1 MRSLLRLLAVVLAAS
16 LGLAALGV
24 LAAPGV
30 SDVATAYHGEADPL
44 PPFAQLAQRSLVF
57 DAHGT
62 QIDEMRIENRE
73 PFKLAQV
80 PQNVIDAVVAT
91 EDAGFYEHKGVNA
104 KGIFRAALAG
114 INASSAVQG
123 GSTITQQLVKN
134 ALVGSRRDANRKIL
148 EAAYAVRLEREWT
161 KDEILE
167 RYLNTIFFG
176 NNAYGLQAAAETY
189 FGKNVDQLDRFQ
201 GAFLA
206 GLIRNPVGYDPIQRS
221 DRSRAR
227 FKEVLDRLVAVDKM
241 TQAEADVQKK
251 AWPLPDRLQ
260 RSSAPQRAGTYYT
273 AETRNLLLN
282 KTDILGK
289 DYQERYERLFRGGL
303 KVYTTY
309 DDTIQKMAE
318 RARNDQMPDTGGRFD
333 AAMVSL
339 ETKTGAVRAMVGGQD
354 FRASQVNLALTPRQ
368 TGSSVK
374 GFILAAA
381 INSGI
386 QNNDVIDG
394 TLPCTWVFPDKSQP
408 DYLVNDGVSVPYGT
422 LERMTWESIN
432 CAFIRTYLSVGGTR
446 VISTMH
452 QLGVKG
458 KLEDLFSFAVGGNEI
473 SPMDMAAGYST
484 IANQGV
490 RHDPYMIERVED
502 RDGKIIY
509 QHQDPGKAVI
519 TPEVANRTI
528 DILKGVLRQG
538 TATLARLDGDRPA
551 AGKTGTYDKD
561 KHAWFVGFTPQYTT
575 AVYMGN
581 PRDPNDE
588 MRNVA
593 EFKRFQA
600 VHGGT
605 YPSLIWKQ
613 FMDGVHENLPIEDWN
628 KPPDNPRPAARI
640 YAPFQDCFAVYTSGP
655 KDPDPEAPPPPG
667 FLVKTNPKLTPVAS
681 DPNDITGPSA
691 TVAGFTSTF
700 SCGKGLPPPP
710 KPKATTTTLA
720 GGATTA
726 PGGSN
731 APTTAGPV
739 TTIAKPATTSAKVT
753 TTKGK

>member
-1 MRSLLRLLAVVLAAS
+1 VAGI
-16 LGLAALGV
+16 GLAALGV
-24 LAAPGV
+24 AAAPQV

-44 PPFAQLAQRSLVF
+44 PPFAQLAQRSLVY
-57 DAHGT
+57 DAHKG
-62 QIDEMRIENRE
+62 QIDEMRVENRE

-80 PQNVIDAVVAT
+80 PQVVIDAVVAT
-91 EDAGFYEHKGVNA
+91 EDAGYYEHKGVNA

-114 INASSAVQG
+114 INSSSAVQG

-167 RYLNTIFFG
+167 RYLNTIFLG

-189 FGKNVDQLDRFQ
+189 FGKNVDQLDQ
-201 GAFLA
+201 MEGAFLA

-221 DRSRAR
+221 ERSRNR
-227 FKEVLDRLVAVDKM
+227 FKDVLDRLVAVDKI
-241 TQAEADVQKK
+241 TKVDAEKQKK
-251 AWPLPDRLQ
+251 DWPLPDRLK
-260 RSSAPQRAGTYYT
+260 RPAAPQKANTYFT
-273 AETRNLLLN
+273 AEIRRLLLN

-289 DYQERYERLFRGGL
+289 DYAERYERLFRGGL

-309 DDTIQKMAE
+309 DDAIQKLAE
-318 RARNDQMPDTGGRFD
+318 QARNDQMPSTAGRFD

-354 FRASQVNLALTPRQ
+354 FKTSEVNLALTPRQ

-386 QNNDVIDG
+386 QNNDVIEG

-408 DYLVNDGVSVPYGT
+408 DYKVDDGVSVANAT

-432 CAFIRTYLSVGGTR
+432 CAFIRLYLSVGGVR
-446 VISTMH
+446 VINSMH
-452 QLGVKG
+452 QMGVKG
-458 KLEDLFSFAVGGNEI
+458 KLDDLFTFAVGGNEI

-484 IANQGV
+484 IANGGLQ
-490 RHDPYMIERVED
+490 HDPFMIERIED
-502 RDGKIIY
+502 RDGKVIY
-509 QHQDPGKAVI
+509 QHQDPGKQVI
-519 TPEVANRTI
+519 SPEVANRTV
-528 DILKGVLRQG
+528 DIMKGVLRQG
-538 TATLARLDGDRPA
+538 TATLAQLDGKRPA
-551 AGKTGTYDKD
+551 SGKTGTYDKD

-588 MRNVA
+588 MRNVP

-605 YPSLIWKQ
+605 YPALIWKQ
-613 FMDGVHENLPIEDWN
+613 FMDGLHENLDVEDWP
-628 KPPDNPRPAARI
+628 KPPDNTRQAMRI
-640 YAPFQDCFAVYTSGP
+640 YAPGQDCLAVFTSGP
-655 KDPDPEAPPPPG
+655 KDPDPEAPPPVG
-667 FLVKTNPKLTPVAS
+667 YLVKANPKLPEVTKDA
-681 DPNDITGPSA
+681 NDLTGPSA
-691 TVAGFTSTF
+691 TVPGFYSTF
-700 SCGKGLPPPP
+700 QCAKGLPAPP
-710 KPKATTTTLA
+710 KPKPTTTTTVAGATTTAAPGAVTTA
-720 GGATTA
+720 PAPATTA
-726 PGGSN
+726 PV
-731 APTTAGPV
+731 TTA
-739 TTIAKPATTSAKVT
+739 AKVT
-753 TTKGK
+753 TTKPK